1 MNDLLAV
8 EADMDTLFT
17 ILRSSF
23 LWVDY
28 GQIEGF
34 YDKEDIKLSDLLA
47 LKGALDI
54 AIEEKR
60 AEPTEDS

>member
-1 MNDLLAV
+1 
-8 EADMDTLFT
+8 MDTLFT

>member
-1 MNDLLAV
+1 MDLLIEMV
-8 EADMDTLFT
+8 TKKL
-17 ILRSSF
+17 

-34 YDKEDIKLSDLLA
+34 YDAEDIGLADLLA
-47 LKGALDI
+47 VRAALDI

-60 AEPTEDS
+60 EAELTKQRNRE